1 MSIVT
6 VLAYYVGSR
15 KAILR
20 IAATPGASWLGLVF
34 VFSAGFAREY
44 DGEDLLA
51 QPWHLL
57 LPLAASLVLSFALYC
72 LLMPLVRWKGAR
84 QGTFW
89 GNYWVF
95 LRLFWMTAP
104 IAWIYAIPVQE
115 FLSAGDATRANLW
128 MLAIVS
134 LWRVVLM
141 ARVVSVTYNAH
152 PVSAAMPVL
161 LFANT
166 VALVALWLAPLP
178 VFSIMGG
185 IRLTESET
193 VIQGTAFVVGFFG
206 TILWPMWL
214 IGLGVAFG
222 VGKRTWKVAVPAS
235 ELSNRVSRGLWALA
249 AGSIFLWVFVLPFT
263 QPKQQLRNRIEV
275 SLRGGRIP
283 TAIALMSEHEPTDF
297 PRHWDPPPRIGYGE
311 TTPPLL
317 DVLEVLC
324 QGDPPGWVKT
334 MYVDKLASQSG
345 GHGPFSIWM
354 SVTGD
359 ELDRYLT
366 VLEALPETHEM
377 VRNDPHQFEQILRQ
391 PNCTP
396 AQSERVRA
404 ILAAVG
410 HEVKAPQE
418 HDGGASE

>member
-1 MSIVT
+1 MSAVT
-6 VLAYYVGSR
+6 VLAYLFGSR
-15 KAILR
+15 KAILQ
-20 IAATPGASWLGLVF
+20 IAATPGATWLGFVF

-57 LPLAASLVLSFALYC
+57 LPLAASLVLSLVLFC
-72 LLMPLVRWKGAR
+72 LVMPMAWWKGAR

-141 ARVVSVTYNAH
+141 ARVVSVLFNAN

-166 VALVALWLAPLP
+166 VALVALWVAPLP

-185 IRLTESET
+185 IRLTESES
-193 VIQGTAFVVGFFG
+193 VIQGVAFAVGFFG
-206 TILWPMWL
+206 TILWPIWL
-214 IGLGVAFG
+214 IGTGVACG
-222 VGKRTWKVAVPAS
+222 GGKRKLQFQIPSS
-235 ELSNRVSRGLWALA
+235 ESVGAVSRGLWAVA
-249 AGSIFLWVFVLPFT
+249 ASSMILWVFVLPYT
-263 QPKQQLRNRIEV
+263 QPEQQLRRKVEV
-275 SLRGGRIP
+275 SLRGGKVP
-283 TAIALMSEHEPTDF
+283 AAIALMSEHEPSDF
-297 PRHWDPPPRIGYGE
+297 PRHWDPPPRLGYGE

-324 QGDPPGWVKT
+324 RDNPAGWVK
-334 MYVDKLASQSG
+334 VVFIDKLASQSSG
-345 GHGPFSIWM
+345 FGPFSMWLFLD
-354 SVTGD
+354 SD

-366 VLEALPETHEM
+366 VLETLAESRDIIRDHPDE
-377 VRNDPHQFEQILRQ
+377 FERLLNRGDCSSSQI
-391 PNCTP
+391 
-396 AQSERVRA
+396 ERVQA

-410 HEVKAPQE
+410 HEVESREEK
-418 HDGGASE
+418 DGGAGD